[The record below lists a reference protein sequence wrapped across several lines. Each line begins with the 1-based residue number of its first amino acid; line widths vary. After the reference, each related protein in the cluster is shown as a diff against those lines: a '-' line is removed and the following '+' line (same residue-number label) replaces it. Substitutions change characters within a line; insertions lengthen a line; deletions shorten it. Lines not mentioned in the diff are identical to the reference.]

1 MRRRAFTGP
10 VEGAAAASSQAVRAL
25 PDIAAEGSVQKEE
38 QDFPLVIASVPATGQ
53 HRMVAA
59 GTVMLLVV
67 AAAVIAPFA
76 SIRVARVDAFIPV
89 LQTVLS
95 VVEFITAILL
105 FAQFSIQPQPALLAL
120 ASAYIFSGSFAF
132 LQTLSFP
139 GGYAPAGLIGDGP
152 NTPAW
157 LYVLWHTTFPMAIL
171 VYALTKDAIGVSKLP
186 ARSTKASIMITV
198 VCVLAVIAVLTWI
211 VTAKTAY
218 IPSFFTDDVRLQ
230 TQFGNQVN
238 FMLWLWGATVL
249 TVLLSRSRTILDLW
263 LMVTLLA
270 YMPNFLVAMIG
281 SSIRFTV
288 GWYAARCFV
297 LFASCTLLIV
307 LLIETTFLYSRL
319 ANALILQRRERTNRL
334 LTVDA
339 VMGAIAH
346 ELGTPLGAIALNA
359 STARSQLRSTPP
371 ELEDMDDI
379 LNDIESDSHRAGAI
393 ISSIRELSKKTT
405 DLRVLT
411 RVEDAVRLVLRLL
424 QHDLQINEVSVTTE
438 FQDNLP
444 EAHLDGTQL
453 ELVLLNL
460 VKNAI
465 EAMSSVTSG
474 ARLLR
479 LTTSFDGHSTVSLS
493 VQDSGLGIPV
503 EDRERIF
510 DPFFTTKSDGT
521 GLGLAISSTLVANYG
536 GKLRLVRS
544 DSDGSIFELAIPVG
558 ERRSPQ

>member
-59 GTVMLLVV
+59 GIVMLLIV

-211 VTAKTAY
+211 VTAKTEY

-339 VMGAIAH
+339 VTGAIAH

-453 ELVLLNL
+453 ELALLNL

-493 VQDSGLGIPV
+493 VQDSGPGIPV

-544 DSDGSIFELAIPVG
+544 DF
-558 ERRSPQ
+558 RRFDF